1 MPDSDQNHAA
11 REVLWNSS
19 RTEVRDWFARNAPSL
34 GELYE
39 GAVRMVFDDL
49 TPGWTRF
56 VPHAV
61 REIINRLPDHI
72 TGTRIRSRLD
82 YRQRVEDIAKE
93 WKNSGLLGL
102 SAISNGEDGP
112 STLEPNPSIEIPGP
126 LFRRIETLLRDHDDA
141 RERPI
146 DAAIR
151 LFEGSDPENLGF
163 RDALRPAALNW
174 IAIGKWAVGKAHD
187 SGRSD
192 GERDKAEYLMQFAA
206 FERALGALIRGFFAT
221 TGEIDEILEESN
233 G

>member
-1 MPDSDQNHAA
+1 MPVSDEVPTA
-11 REVLWNSS
+11 REVLWSSS
-19 RTEVRDWFARNAPSL
+19 RREVRDWFARNAPSL

-61 REIINRLPDHI
+61 REIINRLPDYI
-72 TGTRIRSRLD
+72 TGTRISNRLN
-82 YRQRVEDIAKE
+82 YRQRIEDIAKE
-93 WKNSGLLGL
+93 WKGSGLLGQ
-102 SAISNGEDGP
+102 SAISDGRDGP

-126 LFRRIETLLRDHDDA
+126 LFRRIENLLRDHDDA

-151 LFEGSDPENLGF
+151 LFEGADPENPRF
-163 RDALRPAALNW
+163 RDAIRPAALNW

-192 GERDKAEYLMQFAA
+192 GERDKDEYLRQFVI
-206 FERALGALIRGFFAT
+206 FEMALGALIRGFFAT

-233 G
+233 S